1 MLPAFPSAAIRG
13 AAPAHSPS
21 LAPDP
26 PRRQRQERTVYTQS
40 QQEVLESYFQND
52 QYPNYHKRQ
61 KLAEELGLK
70 EHQLQ
75 DRPKLCPTRSPG
87 AQTSGPP
94 ENPRS
99 LPSNPPW
106 PPGLPG
112 RGLRPAPPPS
122 GSPDRARPSLTPPPC
137 PLCPQVWFKNRRAKL
152 ARERRLQ
159 QQPQRVPGRRGR
171 GARAE
176 PLVPAAAASAPQ
188 PGLSGILPAAEPTI
202 CSLDQA
208 WGGPGCRAQKGIPDV
223 LGPGPGPIPAPI
235 RGPAQVPG
243 PISGPISGRVQIP
256 GPLLGPIPGPAQI
269 PGPLAGPL
277 PGPISGPAQI
287 PGPLPGPLPGPISG
301 PAQIP
306 GPLAGPL
313 PGPISGPAQIPGPL
327 LGPIPGPISGPA
339 QVPDQAQIPGP
350 ISGPGPIT
358 GEIPGLAQI
367 PGPGRL
373 GGPGPILSPGQM
385 PSSGSL
391 PGPAPIL
398 GPGPG
403 SVPAPIPG
411 PGSFLAP
418 APVPLWPE
426 SPDASDFLPD
436 TQLFP
441 QFTELLPPLDPLE
454 GSSVSTM
461 TSQYQEGDDS
471 MGQKDSGSLYQ
482 EECGSVNENDSGPRS
497 LLDL

>member
-1 MLPAFPSAAIRG
+1 MQDPGHRQG
-13 AAPAHSPS
+13 PS

-70 EHQLQ
+70 EHQL
-75 DRPKLCPTRSPG
+75 
-87 AQTSGPP
+87 
-94 ENPRS
+94 
-99 LPSNPPW
+99 
-106 PPGLPG
+106 
-112 RGLRPAPPPS
+112 
-122 GSPDRARPSLTPPPC
+122 
-137 PLCPQVWFKNRRAKL
+137 QVWFKNRRAKL

-223 LGPGPGPIPAPI
+223 LGPDPGPIPAPI

-350 ISGPGPIT
+350 ISGPGQIT

-391 PGPAPIL
+391 L

-471 MGQKDSGSLYQ
+471 MGQKDSGSLFQ
-482 EECGSVNENDSGPRS
+482 EEGGFVNENDSGPRS

>member
-1 MLPAFPSAAIRG
+1 MGKMSRTQVQDPGHLQGPP
-13 AAPAHSPS
+13 

-52 QYPNYHKRQ
+52 QYPNYHKRL

-70 EHQLQ
+70 EHQL
-75 DRPKLCPTRSPG
+75 
-87 AQTSGPP
+87 
-94 ENPRS
+94 
-99 LPSNPPW
+99 
-106 PPGLPG
+106 
-112 RGLRPAPPPS
+112 
-122 GSPDRARPSLTPPPC
+122 
-137 PLCPQVWFKNRRAKL
+137 QVWFKNRRAKL

-208 WGGPGCRAQKGIPDV
+208 WGGPECRAQKGIPDV
-223 LGPGPGPIPAPI
+223 LGPGCGPSPAPI

-243 PISGPISGRVQIP
+243 PLPGPIPGAISGPVQIP

-277 PGPISGPAQI
+277 PGPS
-287 PGPLPGPLPGPISG
+287 S
-301 PAQIP
+301 
-306 GPLAGPL
+306 
-313 PGPISGPAQIPGPL
+313 GPISGPAQIPGPL
-327 LGPIPGPISGPA
+327 LGPIPGPA
-339 QVPDQAQIPGP
+339 QVPGSAQIPGP
-350 ISGPGPIT
+350 ISGPGQII
-358 GEIPGLAQI
+358 GQI

-373 GGPGPILSPGQM
+373 GGPGPILSPGRM

-391 PGPAPIL
+391 PGPPPIL

-418 APVPLWPE
+418 APGPLWPQ

-471 MGQKDSGSLYQ
+471 MGQKDSGSQYQ
-482 EECGSVNENDSGPRS
+482 EEGGSVNENHSGPRS

>member
-1 MLPAFPSAAIRG
+1 MDEAGNHNSQQTITRTENQTPHVLTHRKMGPCLSCSQLYSQYLG
-13 AAPAHSPS
+13 LSQTHSSPPV
-21 LAPDP
+21 APDP

-52 QYPNYHKRQ
+52 QYPNYDKRLN
-61 KLAEELGLK
+61 LAKALDLK
-70 EHQLQ
+70 EHQL
-75 DRPKLCPTRSPG
+75 
-87 AQTSGPP
+87 
-94 ENPRS
+94 
-99 LPSNPPW
+99 
-106 PPGLPG
+106 
-112 RGLRPAPPPS
+112 
-122 GSPDRARPSLTPPPC
+122 
-137 PLCPQVWFKNRRAKL
+137 QVWFKNRRAKL

-223 LGPGPGPIPAPI
+223 LGPGCGPIPAPI

-243 PISGPISGRVQIP
+243 PLPGPIPGPISGPAQIT

-277 PGPISGPAQI
+277 PGPISGP
-287 PGPLPGPLPGPISG
+287 
-301 PAQIP
+301 
-306 GPLAGPL
+306 
-313 PGPISGPAQIPGPL
+313 ISGPAQIPGPL
-327 LGPIPGPISGPA
+327 LGPIPGPA
-339 QVPDQAQIPGP
+339 QVPGSAQIPGP
-350 ISGPGPIT
+350 IIG
-358 GEIPGLAQI
+358 QI

-373 GGPGPILSPGQM
+373 GGPGPILSPGRM
-385 PSSGSL
+385 SSSGSL
-391 PGPAPIL
+391 PGPPPIL

-418 APVPLWPE
+418 APVPLWPQ
-426 SPDASDFLPD
+426 SPNASDFLPD

-471 MGQKDSGSLYQ
+471 MGQKDSGSQYQ
-482 EECGSVNENDSGPRS
+482 EEGGPRS

>member
-1 MLPAFPSAAIRG
+1 MDEAGNHHSQQTITRTENQTPHVLTHRKMGPCLSCSQLYSQYLGLSQTHSSA
-13 AAPAHSPS
+13 PP
-21 LAPDP
+21 APDP

-52 QYPNYHKRQ
+52 QYPNYDKRLN
-61 KLAEELGLK
+61 LAKALDLK
-70 EHQLQ
+70 EHQL
-75 DRPKLCPTRSPG
+75 
-87 AQTSGPP
+87 
-94 ENPRS
+94 
-99 LPSNPPW
+99 
-106 PPGLPG
+106 
-112 RGLRPAPPPS
+112 
-122 GSPDRARPSLTPPPC
+122 
-137 PLCPQVWFKNRRAKL
+137 QVWFKNRRAKL

-223 LGPGPGPIPAPI
+223 LGPGCGPIPAPI

-243 PISGPISGRVQIP
+243 PLPGPIPGPISGPAQIT

-269 PGPLAGPL
+269 PGPLAGP
-277 PGPISGPAQI
+277 P
-287 PGPLPGPLPGPISG
+287 
-301 PAQIP
+301 
-306 GPLAGPL
+306 
-313 PGPISGPAQIPGPL
+313 
-327 LGPIPGPISGPA
+327 
-339 QVPDQAQIPGP
+339 
-350 ISGPGPIT
+350 
-358 GEIPGLAQI
+358 
-367 PGPGRL
+367 
-373 GGPGPILSPGQM
+373 
-385 PSSGSL
+385 
-391 PGPAPIL
+391 PIL

-418 APVPLWPE
+418 APVPLWPQ
-426 SPDASDFLPD
+426 SPNASDFLPD

-471 MGQKDSGSLYQ
+471 MGQKDSGSQYQ
-482 EECGSVNENDSGPRS
+482 EEGGSE
-497 LLDL
+497 

>member
-1 MLPAFPSAAIRG
+1 MDEAG
-13 AAPAHSPS
+13 NHHSQQTITRTENQTPHVLTHRKMGPCLS
-21 LAPDP
+21 CSQLYSQYLGLSQTHSSPPLAPDP

-52 QYPNYHKRQ
+52 QYPNYDKRLS
-61 KLAEELGLK
+61 LAKTLDLK

-75 DRPKLCPTRSPG
+75 
-87 AQTSGPP
+87 
-94 ENPRS
+94 
-99 LPSNPPW
+99 
-106 PPGLPG
+106 
-112 RGLRPAPPPS
+112 
-122 GSPDRARPSLTPPPC
+122 
-137 PLCPQVWFKNRRAKL
+137 NRRAKL

-188 PGLSGILPAAEPTI
+188 PAAEPTI

-208 WGGPGCRAQKGIPDV
+208 WGGPECRAQKGIPDV
-223 LGPGPGPIPAPI
+223 LGPGCGPVPAPI

-243 PISGPISGRVQIP
+243 PLPGPIPGPISGPVQIP

-277 PGPISGPAQI
+277 PGPISGP
-287 PGPLPGPLPGPISG
+287 ISG

-306 GPLAGPL
+306 GPLLGPL

-327 LGPIPGPISGPA
+327 LGPIPGPA
-339 QVPDQAQIPGP
+339 QVPGSAQIPGP
-350 ISGPGPIT
+350 ISGPGPII
-358 GEIPGLAQI
+358 GQI
-367 PGPGRL
+367 PGPSRL
-373 GGPGPILSPGQM
+373 RGPGPILSPGRM

-391 PGPAPIL
+391 PGPPPIL

-418 APVPLWPE
+418 APGPLRPQ

-471 MGQKDSGSLYQ
+471 MGQKDSGSQYQ
-482 EECGSVNENDSGPRS
+482 EEGGSVNENHSGPRS

>member
-1 MLPAFPSAAIRG
+1 MQDPGHRQG
-13 AAPAHSPS
+13 PS

-40 QQEVLESYFQND
+40 QQEVLESSFQND

-70 EHQLQ
+70 EHQL
-75 DRPKLCPTRSPG
+75 
-87 AQTSGPP
+87 
-94 ENPRS
+94 
-99 LPSNPPW
+99 
-106 PPGLPG
+106 
-112 RGLRPAPPPS
+112 
-122 GSPDRARPSLTPPPC
+122 
-137 PLCPQVWFKNRRAKL
+137 QVWFKNRRAKL

-306 GPLAGPL
+306 GPL
-313 PGPISGPAQIPGPL
+313 

-461 TSQYQEGDDS
+461 TSQYQEWDDS

>member
-1 MLPAFPSAAIRG
+1 MDEAGNHHSQQTITRTENQTPHVLTHRKMGPCLSCSQLYSQYLGLSQTQSSA
-13 AAPAHSPS
+13 P

-52 QYPNYHKRQ
+52 QYPNYDKRLN
-61 KLAEELGLK
+61 LAKALDLK
-70 EHQLQ
+70 EHQL
-75 DRPKLCPTRSPG
+75 
-87 AQTSGPP
+87 
-94 ENPRS
+94 
-99 LPSNPPW
+99 
-106 PPGLPG
+106 
-112 RGLRPAPPPS
+112 
-122 GSPDRARPSLTPPPC
+122 
-137 PLCPQVWFKNRRAKL
+137 QVWFKNRRAKL

-223 LGPGPGPIPAPI
+223 LGPGCGPIPAPI

-243 PISGPISGRVQIP
+243 P
-256 GPLLGPIPGPAQI
+256 LPAQI

-277 PGPISGPAQI
+277 PGPIS
-287 PGPLPGPLPGPISG
+287 
-301 PAQIP
+301 
-306 GPLAGPL
+306 
-313 PGPISGPAQIPGPL
+313 GPISGPAQIPGPL
-327 LGPIPGPISGPA
+327 LGPIPGPA
-339 QVPDQAQIPGP
+339 QVPGSAQNPGP
-350 ISGPGPIT
+350 IIG
-358 GEIPGLAQI
+358 QI

-373 GGPGPILSPGQM
+373 GGPGPILSPGRM

-391 PGPAPIL
+391 PGPPPIL

-418 APVPLWPE
+418 APVPLWPQ
-426 SPDASDFLPD
+426 SPNASDFLPD

-471 MGQKDSGSLYQ
+471 MGQKDSGSQYQ
-482 EECGSVNENDSGPRS
+482 EEGPRS

>member
-1 MLPAFPSAAIRG
+1 MDEAGNHHSQQTNTGTENQAEFGHCLGRPRRNLQKFRPTLKTHQDERRHRDFCGQGADEPSG
-13 AAPAHSPS
+13 PS

-40 QQEVLESYFQND
+40 QQEVLESSFQND

-70 EHQLQ
+70 EHQL
-75 DRPKLCPTRSPG
+75 
-87 AQTSGPP
+87 
-94 ENPRS
+94 
-99 LPSNPPW
+99 
-106 PPGLPG
+106 
-112 RGLRPAPPPS
+112 
-122 GSPDRARPSLTPPPC
+122 
-137 PLCPQVWFKNRRAKL
+137 QVWFKNRRAKL

-256 GPLLGPIPGPAQI
+256 GPLLDPIPGPAQI

-327 LGPIPGPISGPA
+327 LGPIPGPISRPA

-350 ISGPGPIT
+350 ISGPGQIT

-391 PGPAPIL
+391 L

-471 MGQKDSGSLYQ
+471 MGQKDSGSLFQ
-482 EECGSVNENDSGPRS
+482 EEGGFVNENDSGPRS

>member
-1 MLPAFPSAAIRG
+1 MDEAG
-13 AAPAHSPS
+13 NHHSEQTITRTENQTPHVLTRRRMVPCLS
-21 LAPDP
+21 CSQLYSQYLGLSQTHRSPPVAPDP

-40 QQEVLESYFQND
+40 QQEVLESYFEND

-61 KLAEELGLK
+61 KLAEELSLK
-70 EHQLQ
+70 EHQL
-75 DRPKLCPTRSPG
+75 
-87 AQTSGPP
+87 
-94 ENPRS
+94 
-99 LPSNPPW
+99 
-106 PPGLPG
+106 
-112 RGLRPAPPPS
+112 
-122 GSPDRARPSLTPPPC
+122 
-137 PLCPQVWFKNRRAKL
+137 QVWFKNRRAKL

-171 GARAE
+171 GARAA

-277 PGPISGPAQI
+277 PGPIPGPAQI

-301 PAQIP
+301 PV
-306 GPLAGPL
+306 
-313 PGPISGPAQIPGPL
+313 QIPGPL

-367 PGPGRL
+367 PGEGRV
-373 GGPGPILSPGQM
+373 GGPGPILSPGRM

-426 SPDASDFLPD
+426 SPDASDLLPD

-482 EECGSVNENDSGPRS
+482 EEGGSVNENDSGPRS

>member
-1 MLPAFPSAAIRG
+1 MDEAGNHHSEQTITRTENQTPHVLTRRRMVPCLSCSQLYSQYLG
-13 AAPAHSPS
+13 LSQTHHSPS

-70 EHQLQ
+70 EHQL
-75 DRPKLCPTRSPG
+75 
-87 AQTSGPP
+87 
-94 ENPRS
+94 
-99 LPSNPPW
+99 
-106 PPGLPG
+106 
-112 RGLRPAPPPS
+112 
-122 GSPDRARPSLTPPPC
+122 
-137 PLCPQVWFKNRRAKL
+137 QVWFKNRRAKL

-256 GPLLGPIPGPAQI
+256 GPLLDPIPGPAQI

>member
-1 MLPAFPSAAIRG
+1 MQDPGHPQG
-13 AAPAHSPS
+13 PPV
-21 LAPDP
+21 APDP

-75 DRPKLCPTRSPG
+75 
-87 AQTSGPP
+87 
-94 ENPRS
+94 
-99 LPSNPPW
+99 
-106 PPGLPG
+106 
-112 RGLRPAPPPS
+112 
-122 GSPDRARPSLTPPPC
+122 
-137 PLCPQVWFKNRRAKL
+137 VWFKNRRAKL

-171 GARAE
+171 GARAA

-188 PGLSGILPAAEPTI
+188 PGLPALPAAAPTI

-235 RGPAQVPG
+235 RGPAQ
-243 PISGPISGRVQIP
+243 
-256 GPLLGPIPGPAQI
+256 
-269 PGPLAGPL
+269 
-277 PGPISGPAQI
+277 I

-301 PAQIP
+301 PVQIP
-306 GPLAGPL
+306 GPR
-313 PGPISGPAQIPGPL
+313 

-350 ISGPGPIT
+350 ISG
-358 GEIPGLAQI
+358 
-367 PGPGRL
+367 
-373 GGPGPILSPGQM
+373 
-385 PSSGSL
+385 
-391 PGPAPIL
+391 
-398 GPGPG
+398 
-403 SVPAPIPG
+403 PAPIPG

-461 TSQYQEGDDS
+461 TSQCQEGDDS

-482 EECGSVNENDSGPRS
+482 EEGGSVNENDSGPRS

>member
-1 MLPAFPSAAIRG
+1 MDEAGNHHSQQTNTG
-13 AAPAHSPS
+13 TENQAPHVLTHDVHSRVACSELYSLSWSPS

-40 QQEVLESYFQND
+40 QQEVLESSFQND

-70 EHQLQ
+70 EHQL
-75 DRPKLCPTRSPG
+75 
-87 AQTSGPP
+87 
-94 ENPRS
+94 
-99 LPSNPPW
+99 
-106 PPGLPG
+106 
-112 RGLRPAPPPS
+112 
-122 GSPDRARPSLTPPPC
+122 
-137 PLCPQVWFKNRRAKL
+137 QVWFKNRRAKL

-256 GPLLGPIPGPAQI
+256 GPLLDPIPGPAQI

-327 LGPIPGPISGPA
+327 LGPIPGPISRPA

-350 ISGPGPIT
+350 ISGPGQIT

-391 PGPAPIL
+391 L

-471 MGQKDSGSLYQ
+471 MGQKDSGSLFQ
-482 EECGSVNENDSGPRS
+482 EEGGFVNENDSGPRS

>member
-1 MLPAFPSAAIRG
+1 MDEAGNHHSEQTITRTENQTPHVLTRRRMVPCLSCSQLYSQYLGLSQTQR
-13 AAPAHSPS
+13 SPS

-70 EHQLQ
+70 EHQL
-75 DRPKLCPTRSPG
+75 
-87 AQTSGPP
+87 
-94 ENPRS
+94 
-99 LPSNPPW
+99 
-106 PPGLPG
+106 
-112 RGLRPAPPPS
+112 
-122 GSPDRARPSLTPPPC
+122 
-137 PLCPQVWFKNRRAKL
+137 QVWFKNRRAKL

>member
-1 MLPAFPSAAIRG
+1 MDEAG
-13 AAPAHSPS
+13 NHHSQQTITRTENQTPHVLTHRRMGPCLS
-21 LAPDP
+21 CSQLYSQYLGLSQTHSSPPVAPDP

-40 QQEVLESYFQND
+40 QQEVLEIYFQND
-52 QYPNYHKRQ
+52 QYPNYDKRLT
-61 KLAEELGLK
+61 LAKTLDLK
-70 EHQLQ
+70 EHQL
-75 DRPKLCPTRSPG
+75 
-87 AQTSGPP
+87 
-94 ENPRS
+94 
-99 LPSNPPW
+99 
-106 PPGLPG
+106 
-112 RGLRPAPPPS
+112 
-122 GSPDRARPSLTPPPC
+122 
-137 PLCPQVWFKNRRAKL
+137 QVWFKNRRAKL

-159 QQPQRVPGRRGR
+159 QQPQPVPGRRGR

-202 CSLDQA
+202 CSLNQA

-223 LGPGPGPIPAPI
+223 LGPGCGPIPAPI

-243 PISGPISGRVQIP
+243 PLP
-256 GPLLGPIPGPAQI
+256 GPIPGPAQI

-277 PGPISGPAQI
+277 PGPIPGPAQI
-287 PGPLPGPLPGPISG
+287 PGPLLGPLPGPISG
-301 PAQIP
+301 PAQVPGPLPGPIPGPISGPVQIPGPLLGPIP

-339 QVPDQAQIPGP
+339 QVPGSAQIPGP
-350 ISGPGPIT
+350 ISGPGPII
-358 GEIPGLAQI
+358 GQI
-367 PGPGRL
+367 PGPGRP
-373 GGPGPILSPGQM
+373 GGPGPILSPGRM

-391 PGPAPIL
+391 PGPPPIL

-403 SVPAPIPG
+403 PGSVSAPIPG

-418 APVPLWPE
+418 APVPLWPQ

-441 QFTELLPPLDPLE
+441 EFTELLPPLDPLE

-471 MGQKDSGSLYQ
+471 MGQKDSETQYQ
-482 EECGSVNENDSGPRS
+482 EEGGSVNENHSGPRS